1 MTELT
6 DNPQRHPRDV
16 VEPDSGTEDIRPNLK
31 RHWNRRWRR
40 YLFALIPA
48 IFLTL
53 MAIFVMTLP
62 RGCTLG
68 AIEPCCVDVEF
79 DLRQVLATVP
89 GDVEI
94 WTCIDWKCVRRV
106 GPSSMW
112 ATFEV
117 HDDEELDDPHA
128 EVRVIVRSH
137 GRVVFDATRLLE
149 LRAMWA
155 NDPLPLVAAKTTNE
169 PGCGPLLSDGR
180 VLATPEGDLIQL
192 IPPDSGP
199 T

>member
-6 DNPQRHPRDV
+6 DNPQPHDV

-31 RHWNRRWRR
+31 GHWNSGWRW

-53 MAIFVMTLP
+53 MAISVMTAH
-62 RGCTLG
+62 GCTLAG
-68 AIEPCCVDVEF
+68 IEPCCTTVEF

-94 WTCIDWKCVRRV
+94 LTCVDWKCGRRV

-112 ATFEV
+112 ATFEF
-117 HDDEELDDPHA
+117 HQDEELDDPHA
-128 EVRVIVRSH
+128 DVRVIVRSH
-137 GRVVFDATRLLE
+137 GRVVFDETRLLE
-149 LRAMWA
+149 LWTMWV
-155 NDPLPLVAAKTTNE
+155 NG
-169 PGCGPLLSDGR
+169 PGCGPLVSDGR
-180 VLATPEGDLIQL
+180 VLATPEGD
-192 IPPDSGP
+192 
-199 T
+199 